1 MLNSL
6 ASSHDQTMIVDRAFD
21 ENSNACRFGPTLA
34 MTLQSEGDGPA
45 EQDQV
50 MMTRIAA
57 LGAPDAL

>member
-1 MLNSL
+1 
-6 ASSHDQTMIVDRAFD
+6 MIVDRAFD